1 MNATMMLLILMAA
14 VQIHSPAS
22 IPKKP
27 LVTKDGEKV
36 VCKLIT
42 EADSRIPVRLCR
54 TEAQWEEM
62 AKANQ
67 DDIRSSRNSRIACGY
82 MLVC

>member
-1 MNATMMLLILMAA
+1 MKTLIALLLFA
-14 VQIHSPAS
+14 QITPSS

-27 LVTKDGEKV
+27 LYTENGEKV

-42 EADSRIPVRLCR
+42 EAGSRIPFRHCR

-62 AKANQ
+62 ARVNQ
-67 DDIRSSRNSRIACGY
+67 DDIRSSRNSHVACGY